1 VKREHKSTK
10 LSRMRVVNKQQST
23 ISGLSTAAIPSLAEI
38 EKLIVD
44 HNNSS

>member
-1 VKREHKSTK
+1 MS
-10 LSRMRVVNKQQST
+10 VVDKQRSK
-23 ISGLSTAAIPSLAEI
+23 ISGLSTAAILSLAEI